1 MPLKVED
8 VMNEIWVAIFAL
20 VGSLV
25 GSLTGV
31 LTGRAQA
38 RATVDAAT
46 ASAQAA
52 IKTATKSA
60 EAAIRTATTNAEA
73 ALAAA
78 RTTAEATINQA
89 REAAGGPIFDAASA
103 RNAEFQN
110 QRRDLYTK
118 LLEALTDKEAA
129 SKVPPRL
136 RAAQVIVKSDSGLG
150 TLLDELAK
158 DPARYQNDPEGLNK
172 LADPMNHDAGMQ

>member
-1 MPLKVED
+1 MPLVAED

-20 VGSLV
+20 VGSIL
-25 GSLTGV
+25 GSLGGV
-31 LTGRAQA
+31 LAGRAQA
-38 RATVDAAT
+38 RATVEAAT

-60 EAAIRTATTNAEA
+60 ETAIRTATTNAEA
-73 ALAAA
+73 ALTAA

-118 LLEALTDKEAA
+118 LLGALTDKDLA
-129 SKVPPRL
+129 SQVPPRL
-136 RAAQVIVKSDSGLG
+136 RAAQVIVKSGSGLG
-150 TLLDELAK
+150 ALLDELAK
-158 DPARYQNDPEGLNK
+158 DPDRYQNDPEGLNK
-172 LADPMNHDAGMQ
+172 LADAMNQDADMQ